1 MTGYVR
7 MSANDI
13 ITGADIKAAPLN
25 DEFNKLRDA
34 FSNDSAKSH
43 AHDGS
48 IGNSTKINLAT
59 SVSGYLPVAH
69 GGMGGIS
76 NFTANSNPTTAD
88 DTDSGYAIGS
98 SWINTATNQ
107 MFICTSASSGSAVWR
122 EKHLS
127 FSSAITLPA
136 ITATSLNGASVGA
149 TTPSTGAFTTLA
161 ASGLS
166 SLNSVDI
173 NGGAID
179 GTTIGTAVEASGAF
193 TTVTSTGQA
202 TLATADINGGTID
215 GAVIGGA
222 SAQTITGTLVTATT
236 RFDGDITGNVTGNV
250 GGNLTG
256 NVTGNVEGNLTGNVT
271 ASSGSSAFNN
281 LTVNGTLDVT
291 GTTIANVTDPSSAQD
306 ASTKNYVDTA
316 DALKANLASPNF
328 SGNPTVP
335 DQSASDNSGKIANTK
350 YVTTAVANL
359 VASAPVAL
367 DTLNELSIAL
377 GNDAN
382 FSTTITNSIATK
394 LPLAGGTMTGDI
406 VLNGSPSAN
415 LHPSTKLY
423 TDTADALK
431 LNLTGGTMS
440 GAIAMGTSKITGVGD
455 PTANQDASTKVY
467 TDTQRDTR
475 VAKSGDTMSG
485 NLAMG
490 NNKITGVATPTASTD
505 VATKGYADTVMG
517 SNTQAATSA
526 GQAASSATAAASSAT
541 AAASSETNAAS
552 SAATASTAS
561 NNATT
566 LYDLFD
572 DRMLGT
578 KSSAPTVDNDG
589 NALLI
594 GSMYYD
600 STSNIMKVYGAS
612 GWQSAGSA
620 VNGTS
625 NRYEYT
631 VGTSQGSYNGST
643 TVFPA
648 VYDSG
653 FVDTFLNGT
662 LLMSSDVDSSSG
674 SNITLLSAASSGD
687 VVKIIGYG
695 TFQVAQAVQ
704 AANNLSDLASAST
717 SRTNLGLGTIATQ
730 ASNAVAI
737 TGGSL
742 QNLTDLEVD
751 GGLIELKTS
760 SGSVAQIDMYCEVAN
775 AHKVSLK
782 APAHANYSGNVV
794 STLPTVTGNLLSS
807 ANNLSDLASASTAR
821 TNIGAAEATA
831 TTTALNLKAPLN
843 APAFTGIPTAD
854 TASANTNNGQIAT
867 TAYAD
872 AAVAAIVGSA
882 PSTLNTLQELG
893 DALGDDAN
901 YATTTTNLIAT
912 KANTSDVNTSLAT
925 KANTS
930 DVNTSLATKAP
941 LASPTFSGD
950 LQLGNYGDAAE
961 TFTIATS
968 GNGTGRINFYDNN
981 NTEGGSIRVT
991 GVSGG
996 SKMYFANRWSSD
1008 TDRVTFD
1015 LSTGNVGIGNTNPE
1029 AYGSLIDNL
1038 VIGTTSGENG
1048 MTIVSGTSNSGR
1060 ICFADNTTSPQRGM
1074 IEYSHGSDAMLFTAN
1089 GALRTTIDS
1098 SGNLTQT
1105 GNITAYSDERLK
1117 ENIQTIPDALSKVES
1132 MRGVLFDKKSSEDEF
1147 SHMTKGS
1154 GVIAQELEKIA
1165 PELVLNGGEYKS
1177 VAYGNIVGY
1186 LIEAVKEL
1194 SEKVKELEAK

>member
-1 MTGYVR
+1 MGTGYVR
-7 MSANDI
+7 QAASAIVTGSDI
-13 ITGADIKAAPLN
+13 TASPLQQ
-25 DEFNKLRDA
+25 EFNKLRDA
-34 FSNDSAKSH
+34 FDATSGH
-43 AHDGS
+43 AHNGQL
-48 IGNSTKINLAT
+48 GEAPPINLAT
-59 SVSGYLPVAH
+59 SVSGYLPVAN

-76 NFTANSNPTTAD
+76 NFTATAD
-88 DTDSGYAIGS
+88 PISSNDINTGYAVGS
-98 SWINTATNQ
+98 TWINTSTNK
-107 MFICTSASSGSAVWR
+107 MFVCTSASSGAAVWR
-122 EKHLS
+122 ENHLS
-127 FSSAITLPA
+127 LSNAITLPA

-149 TTPSTGAFTTLA
+149 TTPST
-161 ASGLS
+161 
-166 SLNSVDI
+166 
-173 NGGAID
+173 
-179 GTTIGTAVEASGAF
+179 GAF

-291 GTTIANVTDPSSAQD
+291 GTTIANVTDPTSAQD

-316 DALKANLASPNF
+316 DALKSNLASPNF

-359 VASAPVAL
+359 VASAPGAL
-367 DTLNELSIAL
+367 DTLNELSIAI

-431 LNLTGGTMS
+431 LNLSGGTMS

-526 GQAASSATAAASSAT
+526 GQAASSAAAAASSAT
-541 AAASSETNAAS
+541 AAASSEANAAS

-572 DRMLGT
+572 DRMLGA

-589 NALLI
+589 NALLV
-594 GSMYYD
+594 GAMYYD

-631 VGTSQGSYNGST
+631 VGTAAGSYNGST
-643 TVFPA
+643 TIFPA

-674 SNITLLSAASSGD
+674 TNITLLSAASSGD

-742 QNLTDLEVD
+742 QNLTNLEVD

-760 SGSVAQIDMYCEVAN
+760 SGSVAQIDMYCEFN
-775 AHKVSLK
+775 NIHKVSIK
-782 APAHANYSGNVV
+782 APAHNDFSGNVV
-794 STLPTVTGNLLSS
+794 STLPTITGNLLSS
-807 ANNLSDLASASTAR
+807 ANNLSDVTASTAR

-831 TTTALNLKAPLN
+831 TTTALNLKAPLA
-843 APAFTGIPTAD
+843 APTFTGIPLAP
-854 TASANTNNGQIAT
+854 TASANTNNTQIAT
-867 TAYAD
+867 TGYAD
-872 AAVAAIVGSA
+872 AAVAALADSA
-882 PSTLNTLQELG
+882 PATLNTLNELAA
-893 DALGDDAN
+893 ALGDDAN
-901 YATTTTNLIAT
+901 FSTTVTNSIA
-912 KANTSDVNTSLAT
+912 S
-925 KANTS
+925 
-930 DVNTSLATKAP
+930 KAP
-941 LASPTFSGD
+941 LSGAAFTGNISTTGTLGVGITSLGRSPLHVHTSTDNTDSNIHLTSNETGSGSGD
-950 LQLGNYGDAAE
+950 G
-961 TFTIATS
+961 FTL
-968 GNGTGRINFYDNN
+968 
-981 NTEGGSIRVT
+981 
-991 GVSGG
+991 GVSAGG
-996 SKMYFANRWSSD
+996 ANDLDAYFIQRENANIRLL
-1008 TDRVTFD
+1008 TNTTERMRITNA
-1015 LSTGNVGIGNTNPE
+1015 GNVAIGNTNPE
-1029 AYGSLIDNL
+1029 AFGALIDNL

-1048 MTIVSGTSNSGR
+1048 MTIASGTSNSGR
-1060 ICFADNTTSPQRGM
+1060 ICFADNTSSPQRGM
-1074 IEYSHGSDAMLFTAN
+1074 IEYSHGSDAMKFNAN

-1117 ENIQTIPDALSKVES
+1117 ENIQTIPDALSKVEA
-1132 MRGVLFDKKSSEDEF
+1132 MRGVMFDKKYSEDKEIHPC
-1147 SHMTKGS
+1147 SITKGS

-1165 PELVLNGGEYKS
+1165 PELVLQGETYKS

-1194 SEKVKELEAK
+1194 SAKVKELEAK